1 MTWVIWMGSM
11 SGKFCVATIKIERT
25 NSMKRFNLEEYL
37 KNPSKKVVTRMGR
50 KVRIICTDR
59 EDSIYPIIA
68 LIKDDKRESEIL
80 VTYTK
85 DGIPDEY
92 NEVYYTLFFAPEKKS
107 GWINL
112 YKMNSIISPG
122 PRAYDTK
129 EEAESAAGDKSYYIS
144 TIKIE
149 WEE

>member
-1 MTWVIWMGSM
+1 M
-11 SGKFCVATIKIERT
+11 EE
-25 NSMKRFNLEEYL
+25 FNLEKYL
-37 KNPSKKVVTRMGR
+37 ENPNRKVVTRNGR
-50 KVRIICTDR
+50 SARIICTNRLD
-59 EDSIYPIIA
+59 ENYPVLA
-68 LIKDDKRESEIL
+68 LINNEGAEECHS
-80 VTYTK
+80 YTIFGK
-85 DGIPDEY
+85 L
-92 NEVYYTLFFAPEKKS
+92 YTNQTTDCELDLFFAPVKKS
-107 GWINL
+107 AWINL

>member
-1 MTWVIWMGSM
+1 M
-11 SGKFCVATIKIERT
+11 EQ
-25 NSMKRFNLEEYL
+25 FNLEKYL
-37 KNPSKKVVTRMGR
+37 KNPNRKVVTRDGR
-50 KVRIICTDR
+50 SARIICTNRLD
-59 EDSIYPIIA
+59 DNYPVIA
-68 LIKDDKRESEIL
+68 LINNEDSEKCHS
-80 VTYTK
+80 YTEFGK
-85 DGIPDEY
+85 FNGYQTLDCELD
-92 NEVYYTLFFAPEKKS
+92 LFFAPVKKS

-122 PRAYDTK
+122 PRAYDTE

>member
-1 MTWVIWMGSM
+1 
-11 SGKFCVATIKIERT
+11 
-25 NSMKRFNLEEYL
+25 MKQFNLEEYL
-37 KNPSKKVVTRMGR
+37 KNPSKNVVTRMGR

-85 DGIPDEY
+85 DGIPAEY
-92 NEVYYTLFFAPEKKS
+92 NEAYYTLFFAPEKKS
-107 GWINL
+107 AWINL

-122 PRAYDTK
+122 QRAYDTK